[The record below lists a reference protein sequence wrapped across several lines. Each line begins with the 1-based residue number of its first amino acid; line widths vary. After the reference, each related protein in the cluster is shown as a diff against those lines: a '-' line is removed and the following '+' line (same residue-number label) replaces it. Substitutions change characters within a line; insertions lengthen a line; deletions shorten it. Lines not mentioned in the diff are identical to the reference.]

1 MLVIRVIKSRVV
13 SDKMQL
19 KIKKVNRMRRGI
31 TLVEVLIAAFMGV
44 IIVFSAGIVL
54 VANQQGWQ
62 NTYNHIYGGGV
73 TDGYLAKSSVDAVI
87 RKSSIEVRE
96 PEVGLDGEYVEV
108 YYYED
113 MDSTEPDRYAKFYT
127 TDDGEL
133 KVAYGGLDI
142 DADEGDVNRELDS
155 LVTLAGN
162 VTYSYFSVEGSSVQM
177 VLNIDDGHHEMI
189 ELRCSA
195 VRHAE

>member
-1 MLVIRVIKSRVV
+1 MLVIKVIKSRVV

-19 KIKKVNRMRRGI
+19 KIKKMNRMRRGI
-31 TLVEVLIAAFMGV
+31 TLMEVLIAAFMGI
-44 IIVFSAGIVL
+44 IIVFSSGIIL

-73 TDGYLAKSSVDAVI
+73 TDGYVAKSAFDAVV

-96 PEVGLDGEYVEV
+96 PEVGLDGEYVTL
-108 YYYED
+108 YYYAD
-113 MDSTEPDRYAKFYT
+113 IYSTQPDRYAMFYT
-127 TDDGEL
+127 TDNGVLKAAYGEL
-133 KVAYGGLDI
+133 D
-142 DADEGDVNRELDS
+142 DDDELEPDNV
-155 LVTLAGN
+155 VTLAGN
-162 VTYSYFSVEGSSVQM
+162 VTYSYFSVEGSSVRM
-177 VLNIDDGHHEMI
+177 ALNIDDGHHEMI